1 MTETVTNTV
10 VTNTVEEMVL
20 LAIKSETL
28 RLQNIIDFQSKRLD
42 DQEAMVASLTM
53 AYMEMFSAV
62 DMLIKTT
69 IKGYTPEEQ
78 EQFLQQFAKL
88 RSDVI
93 KSIQEVSRSGVE
105 GLDPEVRRAVENM
118 AESNKSS

>member
-1 MTETVTNTV
+1 
-10 VTNTVEEMVL
+10 MVL